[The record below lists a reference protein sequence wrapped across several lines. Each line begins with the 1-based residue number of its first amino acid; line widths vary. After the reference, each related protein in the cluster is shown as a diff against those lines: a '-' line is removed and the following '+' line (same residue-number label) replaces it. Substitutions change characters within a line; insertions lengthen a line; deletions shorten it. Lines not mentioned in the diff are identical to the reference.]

1 MFFDNENNNRTCTTS
16 KPRAES
22 KIKEQA
28 SNNSTLDLILIRHL
42 TKINS
47 KNMACL
53 TASES
58 RHVCERPHSK
68 SMNGKASE

>member
-1 MFFDNENNNRTCTTS
+1 MFFDKENNNHTCTTS

-42 TKINS
+42 TKTNS
-47 KNMACL
+47 KKYG
-53 TASES
+53 TFD
-58 RHVCERPHSK
+58 SK
-68 SMNGKASE
+68 